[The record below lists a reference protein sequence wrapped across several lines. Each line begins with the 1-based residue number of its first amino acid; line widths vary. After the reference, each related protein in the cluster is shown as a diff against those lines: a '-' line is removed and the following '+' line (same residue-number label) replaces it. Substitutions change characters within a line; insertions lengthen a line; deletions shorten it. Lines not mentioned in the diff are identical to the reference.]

1 MLDVRLYED
10 FKSMMENEGR
20 NEEVLE
26 KFFNDMIE
34 EQNFDLS
41 FYQWCRKNLSFKSL
55 GNIYVYADER
65 LGEQV
70 EEIEKLIEDRGYY
83 IDDLKLE
90 EIQVIITIENALKKE
105 LKKLTPEK
113 LFELLTND
121 NEEEKKWD

>member
-20 NEEVLE
+20 NKEVLE

-41 FYQWCRKNLSFKSL
+41 FYQWCRKNLPFKSL

-113 LFELLTND
+113 IFELLTND

>member
-10 FKSMMENEGR
+10 FKSMMENEGK

>member
-26 KFFNDMIE
+26 KFFNDMVE

>member
-41 FYQWCRKNLSFKSL
+41 FYQWCRKNLPFKSL

-90 EIQVIITIENALKKE
+90 EIQVIITIENALKKN
-105 LKKLTPEK
+105 LKNLHQKNYL
-113 LFELLTND
+113 NY
-121 NEEEKKWD
+121 

>member
-10 FKSMMENEGR
+10 FKNMMENEGR

-41 FYQWCRKNLSFKSL
+41 FYQWCRKNLPFKSL

-90 EIQVIITIENALKKE
+90 GIQVIITIENALKKE

-113 LFELLTND
+113 IFELLTND

>member
-41 FYQWCRKNLSFKSL
+41 FYQWYRKNLPFKSL

-113 LFELLTND
+113 IFELLTND

>member
-26 KFFNDMIE
+26 KFFNDMVE

-41 FYQWCRKNLSFKSL
+41 FYQWCRNNLPFKSL
-55 GNIYVYADER
+55 GNIYVYAEKR

-70 EEIEKLIEDRGYY
+70 EKIKKLIEDRGYY
-83 IDDLKLE
+83 IDDLELE
-90 EIQVIITIENALKKE
+90 EIQVILN
-105 LKKLTPEK
+105 
-113 LFELLTND
+113 ND
-121 NEEEKKWD
+121 N